1 MNCHLFFTGIHCRN
15 ITSQASRGVFLLGQ
29 LLVSIGLLLGYLLGS
44 FSSFQYYNAALVIT
58 GLGLVNTLL
67 VLPAPETP
75 RWLLVH
81 GKRSRAVVTLELLRG
96 KSSDITSELSD
107 IEIDIAKTKDWKFS
121 KVMKMLVTRAVL
133 VPLFIILCVA
143 IFQECGG
150 ILAAT
155 SYSASIFKAAGVK
168 AYRATSTYST
178 AAVQIVITV
187 IAVFL
192 VDTCGRKPLLIVS
205 GIGSFIATVLLGVEF
220 YITRPSLCA
229 QYVNETL
236 TTEVPDTD
244 CNQQFAPLAI
254 VSLMLFFS
262 AFTIGWGPIP
272 GILLGELL
280 PLRVRGVASGIAMFL
295 RWSFATLVSGTYFD
309 LTKLLTPWFV
319 WWFYSLVNLL
329 SVVFVFVFVFETKG
343 KSLEQIE
350 ERFRRKQ
357 CIPIQCCVQS

>member
-1 MNCHLFFTGIHCRN
+1 MFSFF
-15 ITSQASRGVFLLGQ
+15 SQ
-29 LLVSIGLLLGYLLGS
+29 LLLSTGLLLGYLLGS
-44 FSSFQYYNAALVIT
+44 FPSFKYYDAALVIT
-58 GLGLVNTLL
+58 GLGLVNMLL

-81 GKRSRAVVTLELLRG
+81 GKRSRAVATLELLRG
-96 KSSDITSELSD
+96 KSSDIKSELSE

-121 KVMKMLVTRAVL
+121 KVIRMLVSRAVL
-133 VPLFIILCVA
+133 APLFIILCAV

-150 ILAAT
+150 MLAAT

-178 AAVQIVITV
+178 AAVQVVVTI

-192 VDTCGRKPLLIVS
+192 VDTCGRKLLLIVS
-205 GIGSFIATVLLGVEF
+205 GIGNFIATVMLGVQF

-229 QYVNETL
+229 QNVNNTL
-236 TTEVPDTD
+236 EELTIEVPDID
-244 CNQQFAPLAI
+244 CNQQFAPIAI

-295 RWSFATLVSGTYFD
+295 RWSLAALVSGTYFD
-309 LTKLLTPWFV
+309 LTKLVTPWFL
-319 WWFYSLVNLL
+319 WWFYSLANLL
-329 SVVFVFVFVFETKG
+329 SVVFVVVFVFETKG
-343 KSLEQIE
+343 KSLEHIE

-357 CIPIQCCVQS
+357 CIPIQFCVQS